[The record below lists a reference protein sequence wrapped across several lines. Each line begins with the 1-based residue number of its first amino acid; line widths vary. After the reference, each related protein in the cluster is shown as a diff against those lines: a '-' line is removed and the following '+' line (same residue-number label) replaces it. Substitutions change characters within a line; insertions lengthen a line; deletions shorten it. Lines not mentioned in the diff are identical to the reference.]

1 MDFCHILDC
10 TFVSYYSAFRE
21 FNNLTE
27 QSQLLSLHRSL
38 ITAISSFCRCI
49 MFSNFLDKWSTT
61 HLRLS
66 RTVSE
71 CKRRA
76 TRHRHA
82 NMNDL
87 AGKVVRSEKAD
98 NRGYTV
104 IISRK
109 ESGIVN
115 ISIKNDFVK
124 LRKEV

>member
-1 MDFCHILDC
+1 
-10 TFVSYYSAFRE
+10 
-21 FNNLTE
+21 
-27 QSQLLSLHRSL
+27 
-38 ITAISSFCRCI
+38 
-49 MFSNFLDKWSTT
+49 
-61 HLRLS
+61 
-66 RTVSE
+66 
-71 CKRRA
+71 
-76 TRHRHA
+76 
-82 NMNDL
+82 MNDL